1 MTTRWARTL
10 AGGSFLAS
18 VLLSATTA
26 VFLVQAWPRPVSHG
40 IRFQRVPDR
49 VGHRGRRGWGRP
61 RLPPPVEPDRL
72 DPGHDPEHAEDLR
85 QETQNALEDLRDLA
99 RGIYPPLL
107 ADKGLPDAV
116 EAQARKAALPV
127 RVRSDGIGRYPQHVE
142 AAVYFRSLG
151 ALQNVAKYAQA
162 SSVDVRFEERQD
174 LGFEIRHD
182 GVGDPPDPMRSGMA
196 NMRDRITAL
205 GGTFEI
211 RSDPGHG
218 TAVRG
223 RVPLDGSPV

>member
-18 VLLSATTA
+18 VLLSATVA
-26 VFLVQAWPRPVSHG
+26 VFLVQALPRPVSHG
-40 IRFQRVPDR
+40 VRFQRVPDR

-61 RLPPPVEPDRL
+61 RR
-72 DPGHDPEHAEDLR
+72 
-85 QETQNALEDLRDLA
+85 
-99 RGIYPPLL
+99 
-107 ADKGLPDAV
+107 
-116 EAQARKAALPV
+116 
-127 RVRSDGIGRYPQHVE
+127 PQV
-142 AAVYFRSLG
+142 
-151 ALQNVAKYAQA
+151 

-182 GVGDPPDPMRSGMA
+182 GVGFDPPDPTRSGMA
-196 NMRDRITAL
+196 NMRDRIKAL
-205 GGTFEI
+205 GGTFVI

-223 RVPLDGSPV
+223 RVPLDGSPA